1 MNTKRLFGTGF
12 AAVMLAGAMFVSSCS
27 NKITEEQL
35 AKLKELRHQEKN
47 LTESLQKKK
56 AENAALEKEIR
67 ARKSELND
75 CSKTSDFIKQKL
87 AQWPNVWPDY
97 PRKEAAPETVP
108 ATTATPKKK

>member
-1 MNTKRLFGTGF
+1 MNAKKMLGTGLSVAF
-12 AAVMLAGAMFVSSCS
+12 IAGSIFISSCS

-35 AKLKELRHQEKN
+35 VQLKDLRHQEKN
-47 LTESLQKKK
+47 LTESLMKKK
-56 AENAALEKEIR
+56 AENSALEKEIK

-97 PRKEAAPETVP
+97 NPNAP
-108 ATTATPKKK
+108 ATEQN